1 MRAPKGNAYS
11 ERFVRTIDAECL
23 DWMLI
28 LGRSHLDQTLRTYID
43 HYNRA
48 LPHRGLGLVPPLQPE
63 VQPLAARVIRRR
75 DRLRGLIHEYERQAA

>member
-1 MRAPKGNAYS
+1 MRAPKANAYS
-11 ERFVRTIDAECL
+11 ERLVPAIRVECL

-48 LPHRGLGLVPPLQPE
+48 RPHRSLGLVPPLQPE
-63 VQPLAARVIRRR
+63 VQPLAAGVIRRR
-75 DRLRGLIHEYERQAA
+75 DRLGGLIHEYERQAA